1 MDVLT
6 SVSLQHL
13 LNFFFFFL
21 MFLKTIISS
30 SEYSYKAADALI
42 SDERLNCSCPM
53 RP

>member
-13 LNFFFFFL
+13 LEFFGVFV
-21 MFLKTIISS
+21 KTIISS
-30 SEYSYKAADALI
+30 SEYSYKSEDALF
-42 SDERLNCSCPM
+42 SDKSLNCSCPI